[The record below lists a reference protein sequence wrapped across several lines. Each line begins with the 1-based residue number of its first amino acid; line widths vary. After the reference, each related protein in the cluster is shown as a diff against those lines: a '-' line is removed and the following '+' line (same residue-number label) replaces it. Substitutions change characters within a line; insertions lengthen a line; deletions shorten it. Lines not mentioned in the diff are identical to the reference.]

1 MRVFLSRGVS
11 WDLILICRT
20 ITAQKRFS
28 NNGVSSKCDQIR
40 GLLRFAADLVTLT
53 EEILNGKLQ
62 EAAPL
67 EPLAHCQNIARI
79 SFYSIVITLTD
90 VHLNWMSWFYLL
102 ILVAARLIIL
112 KGCIIFLSSFLDV
125 IIMSMSTVSFLAH
138 LDPGILC
145 QQSAFLWAMI

>member
-1 MRVFLSRGVS
+1 MRFFLSRGAS

-28 NNGVSSKCDQIR
+28 NNGFSSKCDQIR
-40 GLLRFAADLVTLT
+40 GLLQFAADLVTIT

-62 EAAPL
+62 EAAPPEL
-67 EPLAHCQNIARI
+67 LAHCHNIAHL
-79 SFYSIVITLTD
+79 SFHSIVITLTD

-102 ILVAARLIIL
+102 IIVAAPLIIL
-112 KGCIIFLSSFLDV
+112 LIIFLSSSLAV
-125 IIMSMSTVSFLAH
+125 ITISMSTVSFLAQ

-145 QQSAFLWAMI
+145 QQNAFLWPMI